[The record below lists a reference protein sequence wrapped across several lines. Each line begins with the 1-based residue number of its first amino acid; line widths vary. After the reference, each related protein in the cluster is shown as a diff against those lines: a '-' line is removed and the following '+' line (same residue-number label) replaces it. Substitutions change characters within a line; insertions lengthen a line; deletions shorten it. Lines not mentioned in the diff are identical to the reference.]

1 MDRILERC
9 AGLDVHKKTVVAC
22 IRRTGPDGAID
33 SQVRTFGT
41 MTADLLALSDWL
53 DAAGVRH
60 VAMESTG
67 VYWKP
72 IFNILE
78 GHFDVMLVNAGRLK
92 QVPGRKTDVKDA
104 EWIAQLLQ
112 HGLLS
117 PSFIPP
123 PEIRELRELTRQ
135 RTELV
140 RDQAAVANRIQKV
153 LEDANIK
160 LGDVAS
166 DVLGVSGR
174 AMIRAII
181 DGQEDPERLADLA
194 KRRLR
199 GKIPELRRALA
210 GRVTEHHRFLLR
222 ALMDQIESLEGL
234 IARFEARIEAAM
246 GPSNGEAKP
255 SGEAA
260 SRLRGIPGVSQRAAE
275 VIVAELGPDLTSFP
289 TAGHLSSWAGLCPGN
304 NESAGKRRSGKTTQG
319 SPWLRTV
326 MVQVAWAASHTKE
339 TVLSACY
346 QRWIKRMGKKKALV
360 ALAHKILVIIWHL
373 LKKGTDY
380 REHYSPAPAA

>member
-1 MDRILERC
+1 MDLIHACC

-22 IRRTGPDGAID
+22 IRHTGPDGAVTTA
-33 SQVRTFGT
+33 VRTFGT
-41 MTADLLALSDWL
+41 MTAQLLALADWL
-53 DAAGVRH
+53 DAEGVRQ

-78 GHFDVMLVNAGRLK
+78 GRFAVILVNAHRLK

-112 HGLLS
+112 YGLLS

-140 RDQAAVANRIQKV
+140 RDRAAVANRIQKV

-181 DGQEDPERLADLA
+181 DGQDDPERLAELA
-194 KRRLR
+194 KRSLR
-199 GKIPELRRALA
+199 GKIPELKRALA
-210 GRVTEHHRFLLR
+210 GRVTEHHRFLLG
-222 ALMDQIESLEGL
+222 LLLDQVEALEGL
-234 IARFEARIEAAM
+234 IARSEARIDEAM
-246 GPSNGEAKP
+246 KP
-255 SGEAA
+255 LGEAA
-260 SRLRGIPGVSQRAAE
+260 GRLRGIPGVGERAAE
-275 VIVAELGPDLTSFP
+275 VILAEVGPDMSVFA

-304 NESAGKRRSGKTTQG
+304 NESAGKRRTGKTTKG
-319 SPWLRTV
+319 SQWLRTT

-339 TVLSACY
+339 TIFGACY
-346 QRWIKRMGKKKALV
+346 RRWAKRLGRKKALV
-360 ALAHKILVIIWHL
+360 AVAHKILVVIWHL
-373 LKKGTDY
+373 LKGGTEY
-380 REHYSPAPAA
+380 RERYVPAPAV

>member
-1 MDRILERC
+1 MDLIHACC

-22 IRRTGPDGAID
+22 IRHTGPDGAVTTA
-33 SQVRTFGT
+33 VRTFGT
-41 MTADLLALSDWL
+41 MTAQLLALADWL
-53 DAAGVRH
+53 DAEGVRQ

-78 GHFDVMLVNAGRLK
+78 GRFAVILVNAHRLK

-112 HGLLS
+112 YGLLS

-140 RDQAAVANRIQKV
+140 RDRAAVANRIQKV

-181 DGQEDPERLADLA
+181 DGQDDPERLAELA
-194 KRRLR
+194 KRSLR
-199 GKIPELRRALA
+199 GKIPELKRALA
-210 GRVTEHHRFLLR
+210 GRVTEHHRFLLG
-222 ALMDQIESLEGL
+222 LLLDQVEALEGL
-234 IARFEARIEAAM
+234 IARSEARIDEAM
-246 GPSNGEAKP
+246 KP
-255 SGEAA
+255 LGEAA
-260 SRLRGIPGVSQRAAE
+260 GRLRGSPGWGS
-275 VIVAELGPDLTSFP
+275 G
-289 TAGHLSSWAGLCPGN
+289 
-304 NESAGKRRSGKTTQG
+304 RR
-319 SPWLRTV
+319 R
-326 MVQVAWAASHTKE
+326 
-339 TVLSACY
+339 
-346 QRWIKRMGKKKALV
+346 
-360 ALAHKILVIIWHL
+360 
-373 LKKGTDY
+373 
-380 REHYSPAPAA
+380 

>member
-1 MDRILERC
+1 MNPIQDRC
-9 AGLDVHKKTVVAC
+9 AGLDVHKKTVVVC
-22 IRRTGPDGAID
+22 VRCTGPDGSVD

-53 DAAGVRH
+53 AAQGVRQL
-60 VAMESTG
+60 AMESTG

-78 GHFDVMLVNAGRLK
+78 GHFEVMLVNAGRLK

-112 HGLLS
+112 YGLLS
-117 PSFIPP
+117 PSFIPK

-181 DGQEDPERLADLA
+181 DGQDDVERLADLA

-199 GKIPELRRALA
+199 DKIPELKRALH

-222 ALMDQIESLEGL
+222 ALLDQMEALEGL
-234 IARFEARIEAAM
+234 IARFEARIDEAM
-246 GPSNGEAKP
+246 KP
-255 SGEAA
+255 SSAA
-260 SRLRGIPGVSQRAAE
+260 AARLRGIPGVGERAAE
-275 VIVAELGPDLTSFP
+275 VIVAEVGPDVSPFP

-304 NESAGKRRSGKTTQG
+304 NESAGKRRSGKTTKG
-319 SPWLRTV
+319 SQWLRTTL
-326 MVQVAWAASHTKE
+326 VQVAWAASHTKE
-339 TVLSACY
+339 TIFSACY
-346 QRWIKRMGKKKALV
+346 QRWVKRMGKKKALV
-360 ALAHKILVIIWHL
+360 ALAHKILVVIWHVL
-373 LKKGTDY
+373 TQGTEY
-380 REHYSPAPAA
+380 RERYTPAPAA